1 MLVVQLILDLLAAG
15 VWGPDDE
22 SWRPPL
28 ADAIIALPPSKDEAV
43 PERALD
49 FLGSLAAV
57 GLALLEQ
64 DASLHG
70 GREED
75 LTLRRAWDAVW
86 LYVAMAEP
94 QLSEQYL
101 YQPTQSYSRVAGLAG
116 VEEMIALA
124 QEYVDDP
131 NAAVRAAVDEVAED
145 RGWSVDFRDGF
156 WFVSAGQ
163 AVPRVV
169 AGRIATVIGDYDK
182 TCGVLVDTDRG
193 KCALLR
199 DGQTLAI
206 AEGNCWKVT
215 RMPSSLSTPS
225 SQLSEGP
232 LRGEAFSL
240 TNPPTTVTS
249 LANQIGIE
257 LEHVRQ
263 FL

>member
-1 MLVVQLILDLLAAG
+1 M
-15 VWGPDDE
+15 
-22 SWRPPL
+22 
-28 ADAIIALPPSKDEAV
+28 
-43 PERALD
+43 
-49 FLGSLAAV
+49 
-57 GLALLEQ
+57 
-64 DASLHG
+64 
-70 GREED
+70 
-75 LTLRRAWDAVW
+75 DAVW